1 MKRKSIWALL
11 LVVLGAAFYGG
22 TVLAT
27 PVINGFAG
35 KTLAKAT
42 LAPLD
47 IKAHAVVPADPSAGK
62 IPASV
67 WETMFKTKGD
77 TDMYIQQ
84 NTWPAH
90 SSTGWHTHPGPS
102 LVVITQGSVTVY
114 DASDP
119 SCAPHVYSATGD
131 NSFVDIGGGDV
142 HLVRNETDAAATGY
156 AVQFVPAGATRRI
169 EEEQPANCP
178 VS

>member
-1 MKRKSIWALL
+1 MKRKSVWVLL
-11 LVVLGAAFYGG
+11 LAVVGAAFYGG
-22 TVLAT
+22 NVLAT
-27 PVINGFAG
+27 LPINGFAG
-35 KTLAKAT
+35 KTLAKST

-47 IKAHAVVPADPSAGK
+47 IKAHTVVPADPSAGK

-67 WETMFKTKGD
+67 WETMLKTKGI
-77 TDMYIQQ
+77 TDMYVQQ
-84 NTWPAH
+84 NTWPKQ

-119 SCAPHVYSATGD
+119 DCAPHVYSATGD

-142 HLVRNETDAAATGY
+142 HLVRNETDDVAVGY
-156 AVQFVPAGATRRI
+156 AVQFVPAGAVRRI
-169 EEEQPANCP
+169 DEPQPANCS